1 MNKKVLLREY
11 YELCEGGICQDY
23 LTEAEKRMVNNDGTV
38 FLTGIVQCAGKKNGN
53 GRIYSENIL
62 KREVNNYQKIINENR
77 ALGELDHPEDSV
89 VNLRNASHM
98 MKRLWW
104 DGSNVMGKIQCLN
117 TPSGNI
123 LISLANSGV
132 SLGISSRGL
141 GSVTEGQDGTIVE
154 DDFQLI
160 CFDIV
165 SEPSTTNAYLNL
177 SESRQKTLWTKA
189 DRINRALYSILH
201 VLT

>member
-11 YELCEGGICQDY
+11 YALCEGGVCQDH
-23 LTEAEKRMVNNDGTV
+23 LTEIEKRMVNNDGTV
-38 FLTGIVQCAGKKNGN
+38 FLTGIVQTAGKKNGN

-98 MKRLWW
+98 MKKMWW
-104 DGSNVMGKIQCLN
+104 DGDNVMGKIQCLD

-123 LISLANSGV
+123 LKSLASSGV

-141 GSVTEGQDGTIVE
+141 GSVTEGKDGTIVE

-177 SESRQKTLWTKA
+177 SESKQRTLWTKA
-189 DRINRALYSILH
+189 DRINRALYDILS
-201 VLT
+201 

>member
-11 YELCEGGICQDY
+11 YALCEGGVCQDH
-23 LTEAEKRMVNNDGTV
+23 LTEIEKRMVNNDGTV
-38 FLTGIVQCAGKKNGN
+38 FLTGIVQTAGKKNGN

-98 MKRLWW
+98 MKKMWW
-104 DGSNVMGKIQCLN
+104 DGDNVMGKIQCLD

-123 LISLANSGV
+123 LKSLASSGV

-141 GSVTEGQDGTIVE
+141 GSVTEGKDGTIVE

-177 SESRQKTLWTKA
+177 SEGKQKTLWTKA
-189 DRINRALYSILH
+189 DRINRALYDILS
-201 VLT
+201 